1 MIQGYVS
8 LLVQRLRDNCGDW
21 GQTPQDM
28 TSWYHWT
35 TFDILGDLAFGEP
48 FDCLEKARYNPWVS
62 LIFEVLMTAN
72 KITTLLRFGYV
83 GKLLLALLI
92 PRSHTMKMI
101 RHKEQSA
108 IKVEKRLKL
117 ERERGDLI
125 GKMLSGSKK
134 QGSVS
139 LFRYKVTYYFD
150 KRTSPIV

>member
-1 MIQGYVS
+1 MIQGYVG
-8 LLVQRLRDNCGDW
+8 LLVQRIRENCDR
-21 GQTPQDM
+21 GQTTQDM
-28 TSWYHWT
+28 TDWYHWT

-48 FDCLEKARYNPWVS
+48 FDCLEKAQYNPWVT

-72 KITTLLRFGYV
+72 KITTLLRFGHV

-92 PRSHTMKMI
+92 PRSHSMKMT

-117 ERERGDLI
+117 ETERGDLI
-125 GKMLSGSKK
+125 GKMMSGSRK

-139 LFRYKVTYYFD
+139 
-150 KRTSPIV
+150 TSRCKLHTRIVRRPPID